1 MNEQRI
7 RMMFRRPETR
17 KDPDRS
23 RENNLLLRLL
33 TQLAYTVTTTEG
45 ASSIEKGGQNV
56 FR

>member
-1 MNEQRI
+1 
-7 RMMFRRPETR
+7 MMFRRPETR